1 MRQNHIAPR
10 SVNSTEYFLSAVVS
24 GGGSGDRV
32 CFYSVRDAEDA
43 PLVRR
48 LCALFNRR
56 YSTSAVSAV
65 HPLEFEYV
73 AAHEMSDD
81 DAFLIRDEI
90 ERLRDVAP
98 MDKARLGD
106 PGYLHRLLLLG
117 EVARTQVASFC
128 CYQAAIWE
136 TKLCQ
141 EMARELNLPPAPKA
155 PPPAAVA
162 SLDHHCGSAK
172 KKRAGRAGDIEA
184 LKKELA
190 DHIRAARDNAQ
201 ESIGHDMK
209 PALLPRPQKQ
219 ELGQRAGVKPHKVTR
234 CFKDSAELRRL
245 WTLAADL
252 ESILKYTR

>member
-1 MRQNHIAPR
+1 M
-10 SVNSTEYFLSAVVS
+10 
-24 GGGSGDRV
+24 
-32 CFYSVRDAEDA
+32 
-43 PLVRR
+43 RR

-56 YSTSAVSAV
+56 YSASAVSV
-65 HPLEFEYV
+65 DYPLEFEYV
-73 AAHEMSDD
+73 AAREMSDD

-98 MDKARLGD
+98 KGKARLGD

-141 EMARELNLPPAPKA
+141 EVARQLNSPSAPQA
-155 PPPAAVA
+155 PPAAAVPRPTA
-162 SLDHHCGSAK
+162 PAK
-172 KKRAGRAGDIEA
+172 NKRAGRAGNIEG
-184 LKKELA
+184 LKKELV

-201 ESIGHDMK
+201 ESISRDMK
-209 PALLPRPQKQ
+209 PVLLPRPKKQ
-219 ELGQRAGVKPHKVTR
+219 ELGKRVGVKPYKVTR

-252 ESILKYTR
+252 DSILKHTR